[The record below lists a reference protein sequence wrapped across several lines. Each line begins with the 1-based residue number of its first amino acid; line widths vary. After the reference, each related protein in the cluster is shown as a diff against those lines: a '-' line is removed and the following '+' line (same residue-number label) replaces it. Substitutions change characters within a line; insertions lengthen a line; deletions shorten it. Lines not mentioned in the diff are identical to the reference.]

1 LGAGVRFDYALVASK
16 LPEIFSALGVTVCVT
31 IVSLIGA
38 ALLGFLVAVARRYG
52 PRWLYF
58 VLGAYVEV
66 FRGTPFLIQLYLL
79 YFGGPYAGLSLDAI
93 PAGLLALSVY
103 GAAYFSEIFR
113 AGFEAVPRGH
123 VEAGECLGLSRVQ
136 IVGRIL
142 LPEMTMLVLPAAVN
156 MAIVLMKETAVLS
169 VVTVPELTMTIS
181 AIGTEFYAFVES
193 LFLLALFYWG
203 LTEICASF
211 GRIAEARLSRF
222 RFAAA

>member
-1 LGAGVRFDYALVASK
+1 LGAGVSFDYALVESK
-16 LPEIFSALGVTVCVT
+16 LPEIFYALGVTLCVS

-52 PRWLYF
+52 PRWLNLA
-58 VLGAYVEV
+58 LGVYVEL
-66 FRGTPFLIQLYLL
+66 FRGTPFIIQLYLL

-142 LPEMTMLVLPAAVN
+142 LPEMTMLVLPASVN

-181 AIGTEFYAFVES
+181 AIGTEFYAFVEC

-203 LTEICASF
+203 LTEICAWL
-211 GRIAEARLSRF
+211 GRVSEARLSRF
-222 RFAAA
+222 RFATA